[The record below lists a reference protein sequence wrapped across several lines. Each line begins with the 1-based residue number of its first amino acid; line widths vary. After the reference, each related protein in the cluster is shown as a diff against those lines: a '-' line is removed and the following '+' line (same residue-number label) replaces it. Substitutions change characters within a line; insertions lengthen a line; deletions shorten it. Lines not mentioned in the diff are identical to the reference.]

1 MHSKIVFRKTEI
13 ILRLEKKNSKIAT
26 ILLLL
31 KLSLATSYVTLN
43 LKVEYIFF
51 AHFKLRELLTLTLN
65 IYFEK

>member
-13 ILRLEKKNSKIAT
+13 ILRLEKKNSKIAI